1 LRSFSTELW
10 RLLSVQLTAHS
21 IKLIVHFIRA
31 SYTDGE
37 LKEPPLPCAGT
48 VGTIICVEDLFY
60 NVVTRKNALKNGNEE
75 YGKIAD
81 VVSPFLQSWN
91 LLATWPESEVISRLL

>member
-1 LRSFSTELW
+1 
-10 RLLSVQLTAHS
+10 
-21 IKLIVHFIRA
+21 LINRIVGVVRA

-81 VVSPFLQSWN
+81 VVSPFLQCLN
-91 LLATWPESEVISRLL
+91 LLATWLETLKVK